1 MDTLSHAV
9 LGMAVAGL
17 SGQPF
22 AFDNP
27 IYLATLLGSQAPDFD
42 IIALFRG
49 NLALLRQHRAFSH
62 SIPALILW
70 SALIA
75 TGLCIFFP
83 QTNFALLFLWASAG
97 ALSHI
102 CADYLNTHGAAI
114 IWPFRRERKSL
125 HLLNV
130 FDPLLLILMLS
141 PYIFKLPAVTFSQL
155 SFTIFAIYIF
165 LRLYLRWR
173 SRKWLLDCFRG
184 DNICRLLIM
193 PSLKRVF
200 FWDFVLETESRHY
213 VGQIGALYPSLKI
226 KADLPRQPHHSK
238 ITEKAQKTTL
248 GNFFCTFSPYVYFEE
263 ERYLD
268 SFKVNIYDLRY
279 FLNKEFIHRATITF
293 DDGKAPTTAY
303 LYSEGRTIKVP
314 C

>member
-9 LGMAVAGL
+9 IGMAVAGL

-27 IYLATLLGSQAPDFD
+27 IYLAALLGSQAPDFD
-42 IIALFRG
+42 IIALLRG
-49 NLALLRQHRAFSH
+49 NFALLRQHRSFSH
-62 SIPALILW
+62 SIPALVLW

-75 TGLCIFFP
+75 SVLHFFFP
-83 QTNFALLFLWASAG
+83 QTNLDLLLLWSFAGS
-97 ALSHI
+97 LSHI
-102 CADYLNTHGAAI
+102 CADYLNTHGAAV

-130 FDPLLLILMLS
+130 FDPLLLILMLI
-141 PYIFKLPAVTFSQL
+141 PYLFNLPAEVISQL
-155 SFTIFAIYIF
+155 SFVIFSIYIGF
-165 LRLYLRWR
+165 RVYLRWR
-173 SRKWLLDCFRG
+173 SKKWLLAHFQG
-184 DNICRLLIM
+184 VKICRLLIM
-193 PSLKRVF
+193 PSLKRIF
-200 FWDFVLETESRHY
+200 FWDFVMETESRHY
-213 VGQIGALYPSLKI
+213 VGQIGALFPDLEI
-226 KADLPRQPHHSK
+226 RADLPKQPQPSR
-238 ITEKAQKTTL
+238 ITQKAQKTSL
-248 GNFFCTFSPYVYFEE
+248 GNFFSTFSPCIYFEE

-268 SFKVNIYDLRY
+268 SFRVNIYDLRY

-293 DDGKAPTTAY
+293 DDGKAPIAAY